1 MVLSGGLRCVQAV
14 HLGSFRQKRC
24 FLKVMVKRVTQYRT
38 RGDRPIYSENG
49 QFYYRRNNDA
59 TWRRLSNNSQYY
71 TLLWNRNNPNNNIA
85 NANLSSEGYI
95 ANLKRNYNRAAR
107 TIQKAV
113 RNRRVRRAATTIQ
126 RHVRGTQLRARA
138 GWHNPYTPVGYLALM
153 KRVKRNISSK

>member
-1 MVLSGGLRCVQAV
+1 
-14 HLGSFRQKRC
+14 
-24 FLKVMVKRVTQYRT
+24 MVKRMTQYRT
-38 RGDRPIYSENG
+38 GSNRPIYSENG
-49 QFYYRRNNDA
+49 QFYYTRNNGA
-59 TWRRLSNNSQYY
+59 TWRRLGNTAQYY
-71 TLLWNRNNPNNNIA
+71 VLLWNSNNNIA

-113 RNRRVRRAATTIQ
+113 RKRRVRRAATTIQ

>member
-1 MVLSGGLRCVQAV
+1 
-14 HLGSFRQKRC
+14 
-24 FLKVMVKRVTQYRT
+24 MVKRVTRYRT

-49 QFYYRRNNDA
+49 QFYYTRNNGA

-71 TLLWNRNNPNNNIA
+71 TLSGNNNDPD
-85 NANLSSEGYI
+85 ANLFSEGFI

-107 TIQKAV
+107 TIQRV
-113 RNRRVRRAATTIQ
+113 IRNRRVRKAATTIQ
-126 RHVRGTQLRARA
+126 RHVRGTQLRSRA